1 MPYIFPGIPAHLQNS
16 LQITTIPA
24 KNKGAGRKNPPAPV
38 RTAVRISFHS
48 KGDSKRGIPRPAKI
62 RKPQCTAVH
71 EDFRI
76 KHNTGRPV
84 LSRTQRL
91 FLVNEHIHYVNTSS
105 SFKHLILHIP
115 GHDFLF
121 ELDIVPVTRPNLTHR
136 HPCLTVVR
144 NRQPYL

>member
-1 MPYIFPGIPAHLQNS
+1 MQSIFPAIPSHLPNS
-16 LQITTIPA
+16 PQITTIPA

-115 GHDFLF
+115 GHDFLS
-121 ELDIVPVTRPNLTHR
+121 ELDIVPGTRPDLTHR
-136 HPCLTVVR
+136 HPFLSIVR

>member
-1 MPYIFPGIPAHLQNS
+1 MQSIFPAIPSHLPNS
-16 LQITTIPA
+16 PQITTIPA

-76 KHNTGRPV
+76 KHNIERPV
-84 LSRTQRL
+84 LSRPQRL

-115 GHDFLF
+115 GHDFLS
-121 ELDIVPVTRPNLTHR
+121 ELDIVPGTRPDLTHR
-136 HPCLTVVR
+136 HPFLSIVR